1 MDIKKI
7 KVLFLIPNL
16 AHGGAEKV
24 LVNLANNINKEK
36 FDVTIQ
42 TLFDVG
48 VNRQYLNKDVHYIG
62 GFKRMPRGNSHIM
75 KLFSPQKLYSYLI
88 KDKYDII
95 VSYLE
100 GPTARIVSGCTN
112 PDTKLVSWIH
122 IEQHNRKVASGS
134 FKNYNEALRCYSRF
148 DKTICVSRTVKE
160 DFQSIF
166 DLKNPVE
173 VLYNTNESNLIVK
186 KANDKIADL
195 TFDKDV
201 YNLVSVA
208 KIVPSKGYDR
218 LMKIHKKLLDDGIK
232 NHVYILGIG
241 EEQEKYEKYEKYL
254 KDNHLE
260 DTFIFLGFRDNP
272 YKYVKNADLYV
283 CSSRREGFSTAV
295 TEALIVGTPVV
306 STNCSGAYELLGDN
320 NEYGIVTENDEN
332 ALYDGIKKILTEN
345 GLLEHYAKQAKIRG
359 QRFSTEKTVK
369 AVEDMLNNL

>member
-1 MDIKKI
+1 MDIKKL

-16 AHGGAEKV
+16 AYGGAEKV
-24 LVNLANNINKEK
+24 LVNLVNNLNKNK
-36 FDVTIQ
+36 FDITVQ

-122 IEQHNRKVASGS
+122 IEQHNGKVASGS
-134 FKNYNEALRCYSRF
+134 FKNYNEALKCYSRF
-148 DKTICVSRTVKE
+148 DKTICVSKSVKE

-166 DLKNPVE
+166 DLKKPVD
-173 VLYNTNESNLIVK
+173 VLYNTNESDLIVK
-186 KANDKIADL
+186 KAKDKIVDV

-232 NHVYILGIG
+232 NHIYILGIG
-241 EEQEKYEKYEKYL
+241 EEQEKYEKYL

-260 DTFIFLGFRDNP
+260 DTFTFLGFRDNP

-320 NEYGIVTENDEN
+320 NEYGIVTENDED
-332 ALYDGIKKILTEN
+332 ALYDGIKKILTEK
-345 GLLEHYAKQAKIRG
+345 GLLEHYAKQAKVRG